1 MSYETNDK
9 VVFKYKGAYEVGV
22 VTGRGSD
29 KDNKTSYYIRSEK
42 GSGYSLVPV
51 DKKRRKNQPDYPVI
65 DSVMTA
71 AWNKALEKGDVTDT
85 NLFAKD
91 ELVKVKTVK
100 RTAVETRGRKS
111 LSKKQKVLNLLSKGD
126 NVAWS
131 TIQNR
136 FELESPRSMIDTL
149 RAEGYMIYGSKVKG
163 KHVYRMGTPTRAII
177 SAGIQAL
184 YGTPFKYDNSSARAP
199 RKGTVASIDA

>member
-1 MSYETNDK
+1 M
-9 VVFKYKGAYEVGV
+9 FKQ
-22 VTGRGSD
+22 
-29 KDNKTSYYIRSEK
+29 
-42 GSGYSLVPV
+42 L
-51 DKKRRKNQPDYPVI
+51 
-65 DSVMTA
+65 
-71 AWNKALEKGDVTDT
+71 T

-100 RTAVETRGRKS
+100 RAVETRGRKS

-149 RAEGYMIYGSKVKG
+149 RAEGYMIYGNRVNG
-163 KHVYRMGTPTRAII
+163 KKYYRMGTPTRAIVA
-177 SAGIQAL
+177 AGIKAL
-184 YGTPFKYDNSSARAP
+184 YGTPFRYNNHKVSVKKSDLIAL
-199 RKGTVASIDA
+199 DA

>member
-1 MSYETNDK
+1 M
-9 VVFKYKGAYEVGV
+9 FK
-22 VTGRGSD
+22 T
-29 KDNKTSYYIRSEK
+29 
-42 GSGYSLVPV
+42 L
-51 DKKRRKNQPDYPVI
+51 
-65 DSVMTA
+65 
-71 AWNKALEKGDVTDT
+71 T

-100 RTAVETRGRKS
+100 RAVETRGRKS

-149 RAEGYMIYGSKVKG
+149 RAEGYMIYGNRVNG
-163 KHVYRMGTPTRAII
+163 KKYYRMGTPTRAIVA
-177 SAGIQAL
+177 AGIKAL
-184 YGTPFKYDNSSARAP
+184 YGTPFRYNNHKVSV
-199 RKGTVASIDA
+199 RKSDLIALDA